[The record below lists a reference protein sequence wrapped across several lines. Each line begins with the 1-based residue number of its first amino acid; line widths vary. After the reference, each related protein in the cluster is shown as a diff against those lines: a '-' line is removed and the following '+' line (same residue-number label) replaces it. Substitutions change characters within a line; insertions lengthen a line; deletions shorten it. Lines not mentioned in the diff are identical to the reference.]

1 MMIMRWRMM
10 IIRGERGGVRGT
22 RGAGKDSEGSY
33 DNYTEEDRHEGVG
46 QATMIRGK
54 KGAKG
59 VVGE

>member
-1 MMIMRWRMM
+1 MM

-33 DNYTEEDRHEGVG
+33 DTEEDCHEGVG

>member
-1 MMIMRWRMM
+1 MM